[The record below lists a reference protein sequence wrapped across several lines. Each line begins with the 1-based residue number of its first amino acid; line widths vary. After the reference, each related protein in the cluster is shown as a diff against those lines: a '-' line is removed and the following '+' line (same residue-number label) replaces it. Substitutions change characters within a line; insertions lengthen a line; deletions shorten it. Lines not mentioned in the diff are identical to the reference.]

1 MKFNF
6 TPTGIGSLPHKYS
19 APVIQLVLKH
29 LPAIPFWPQLPQR
42 SFLEGMAAQFTE
54 GLPNVVIDEPNKK
67 ILVDTTDI
75 ESGLADFYQHYL
87 DNDIDYFAISLERA
101 VGFYG
106 MFNQLQKGHGNLQ
119 YVKGQVTGPITFGA
133 MLTDKEG
140 VALMHHPALADA
152 LNKCLIMKAR
162 WQIAAFKKLG
172 LKSIIFL
179 DEPYLMGYGSAYVP
193 LNKETVISRLAELA
207 DTIHKDDALVGIHC
221 CGNTD
226 WSALLATPV
235 DILNFDGYGFM
246 DKLMLYT
253 DDLKRFIERGGVIAW
268 GMVPSVELDKP
279 VTAEEIISKLDQG
292 VNTLAQKGIDPGK
305 IAAQSILTPSCGL
318 GALGADEAE
327 KRLQLLAE
335 VASEYAGKHVR

>member
-1 MKFNF
+1 
-6 TPTGIGSLPHKYS
+6 
-19 APVIQLVLKH
+19 VKH
-29 LPAIPFWPQLPQR
+29 LTAIPFWPQLPQR

-67 ILVDTTDI
+67 IWIDTTDI
-75 ESGLADFYQHYL
+75 ETALTDFYQHYL
-87 DNDIDYFAISLERA
+87 DNDVDYFAVSLERA

-106 MFNQLQKGHGNLQ
+106 MLHRLQKDSGKLQ

-140 VALMHHPALADA
+140 VALMHHPALAEA

-162 WQIAAFKKLG
+162 WQIDAFKKLN

-193 LNKETVISRLAELA
+193 LTKETVISRLTEV
-207 DTIHKDDALVGIHC
+207 IEEVHKDGALVGIHC

-226 WSALLATPV
+226 WSVLLATPV

-268 GMVPSVELDKP
+268 GVVPSIELDKP
-279 VTAEEIISKLDQG
+279 VTAEEIITKLDQG
-292 VNTLAQKGIDPGK
+292 VNTLAKKGIDPAQ

-318 GALGADEAE
+318 GALSPDEAE
-327 KRLQLLAE
+327 KRLQLLVD
-335 VASEYAGKHVR
+335 VASEYGRKHLR